1 MLTTMRTILIQFIRF
16 TLIIL
21 ATCTNETTP
30 TQPTT
35 PTKPQ
40 VIHICQQDKSRGHK
54 DSLKGQT
61 IAQLS
66 SNSYSLSASRFDTA
80 KVRSPSMTKLPV
92 HGTRS
97 RTGSLKKKNDTAA
110 DDLQKLVDREKSKMR
125 EDKKKKRADEKKAEE
140 EKKKK
145 TDQEKA
151 AANIV
156 TISPPSTNDNEAPID
171 LEDDTLSL
179 NLDEETADW
188 TEADE
193 EEALARFGI
202 SPNHLFG
209 KEEEEETTTPN
220 DTQTVDLTA
229 AENSPVKKKT
239 KSASVLPSSV
249 KESNRYTT
257 KSFSITKTVHKYDHP
272 RTYVEAAIT
281 LTKEDKPKEFIAAI
295 KSLLANGKIL
305 DPHFTLAPLKRDTT
319 TKTPKLITAEDDV
332 PVNFTHLGQYAYTSG
347 NRIFEKK
354 KDWKGDKSSKKVGHR
369 DNAAKED
376 IFHDPIVYFTLAIA
390 TDIQPRNLI
399 NGIRTEWEANG
410 GGKLQVKDLQSQESK
425 VVLALYYVFTG
436 TPYSIILK
444 TINSILR
451 DATSI
456 REHERMAQEDD
467 EDYSPPEIPGIS
479 IRAQVP
485 RLKGFDT
492 SSLDKLPYHVKENRK
507 VLHIETDPED
517 EAYLKEL
524 IQFAKERNVLALFLG
539 KRARLSEVMD
549 KNSTPGEIKR
559 MVKCAMGH
567 ANYQGSMTGETIFG
581 IDMIDGEVAPT
592 AGSGMVSLRMVLF
605 SYVKMEDKFSVF
617 AELHQTEEL
626 GPVLAIIPACSE
638 AEQLVHM
645 MNKQVAAFLF
655 YFLTT
660 VAALPKKFVMDLLKA
675 TCDATLV
682 AEIADCEWD
691 PDTQTITTPQE
702 KKENEDVEEMENATW
717 WNNAFDLKDIG
728 KKSDKRAADK
738 KPEELFDLDA
748 DALSFATVHNRH
760 LQPTFK
766 LDEEDGESEG
776 MALAANPSPA
786 TPPRKI
792 PNKEATSTNEYPSV
806 TASTPSEE
814 AVVGDTCAA
823 DGG

>member
-1 MLTTMRTILIQFIRF
+1 
-16 TLIIL
+16 
-21 ATCTNETTP
+21 
-30 TQPTT
+30 
-35 PTKPQ
+35 
-40 VIHICQQDKSRGHK
+40 
-54 DSLKGQT
+54 
-61 IAQLS
+61 
-66 SNSYSLSASRFDTA
+66 
-80 KVRSPSMTKLPV
+80 
-92 HGTRS
+92 
-97 RTGSLKKKNDTAA
+97 
-110 DDLQKLVDREKSKMR
+110 
-125 EDKKKKRADEKKAEE
+125 
-140 EKKKK
+140 
-145 TDQEKA
+145 
-151 AANIV
+151 
-156 TISPPSTNDNEAPID
+156 
-171 LEDDTLSL
+171 
-179 NLDEETADW
+179 
-188 TEADE
+188 
-193 EEALARFGI
+193 
-202 SPNHLFG
+202 
-209 KEEEEETTTPN
+209 
-220 DTQTVDLTA
+220 
-229 AENSPVKKKT
+229 
-239 KSASVLPSSV
+239 
-249 KESNRYTT
+249 
-257 KSFSITKTVHKYDHP
+257 
-272 RTYVEAAIT
+272 
-281 LTKEDKPKEFIAAI
+281 
-295 KSLLANGKIL
+295 
-305 DPHFTLAPLKRDTT
+305 
-319 TKTPKLITAEDDV
+319 V
-332 PVNFTHLGQYAYTSG
+332 PVNFTHLGQYAYTSR

-479 IRAQVP
+479 ICVQVP

-492 SSLDKLPYHVKENRK
+492 SALDKLPYHVKENRK

-592 AGSGMVSLRMVLF
+592 AGGGMVSLRMVLF

-617 AELHQTEEL
+617 AERHQTEEL
-626 GPVLAIIPACSE
+626 SPVLAIIPACSE

-660 VAALPKKFVMDLLKA
+660 VAALPKKFDMDLLKA

-702 KKENEDVEEMENATW
+702 EKENEDVEEMENATW
-717 WNNAFDLKDIG
+717 WNNAFDLKELG

-748 DALSFATVHNRH
+748 DALSFVTVHNRH

-776 MALAANPSPA
+776 TAPAANPSPA
-786 TPPRKI
+786 TPPRKN